1 MVFLLQLKPKWF
13 LLTRTGFRLKN
24 LAWLYFEHLHFLIVA
39 CQWLF
44 RNFPWGV
51 WSSFFSTLEHHW
63 FMCMSCCKVQWL
75 LKNTIVTL
83 KRWLWKLKWPHQAII
98 SLALGS
104 FILLY
109 PGQLFCTCPLPVS
122 NTSSAILIFN
132 WQVSFMLHWE
142 NRSNKQPNLNPTSSF
157 SYSASCYCR
166 GAFHSLIQSQGLCFC
181 TKSSLLSLTPRHIN
195 KLEKSVHTPH
205 ITNLCSLQHINPILQ
220 KPSLDSIPLIS
231 YCCPTSLLPFS
242 LELL

>member
-1 MVFLLQLKPKWF
+1 MCWMKAHHPLDWI
-13 LLTRTGFRLKN
+13 
-24 LAWLYFEHLHFLIVA
+24 HFKKM
-39 CQWLF
+39 
-44 RNFPWGV
+44 
-51 WSSFFSTLEHHW
+51 TL
-63 FMCMSCCKVQWL
+63 
-75 LKNTIVTL
+75 
-83 KRWLWKLKWPHQAII
+83 KLKWPHQAII

-109 PGQLFCTCPLPVS
+109 PRQLFCTCPLPVS
-122 NTSSAILIFN
+122 NTSSTILIFN

-142 NRSNKQPNLNPTSSF
+142 NRSNKQPHLNFPTSSF

-166 GAFHSLIQSQGLCFC
+166 VAFHSLIQSQCLCFC

>member
-1 MVFLLQLKPKWF
+1 MKTTSFVQSNTYAPWACVYATECAGWKPI
-13 LLTRTGFRLKN
+13 TPSTGF
-24 LAWLYFEHLHFLIVA
+24 
-39 CQWLF
+39 
-44 RNFPWGV
+44 
-51 WSSFFSTLEHHW
+51 
-63 FMCMSCCKVQWL
+63 
-75 LKNTIVTL
+75 TL